1 MKKHILY
8 YCLFLSIYLFACTSQ
23 GKQEKHQTISYKH
36 RVFVHSDSCILGK
49 PNQIALSGSY
59 LAITDLNNDKVLY
72 VFNSQ
77 TGKKVGEYVNRGQG
91 PGEYYSISSLGRW
104 KDGMYLYDVNK
115 REMAEIAFKDS
126 VRIIPRMSF
135 GRELHPTFVPLND
148 DTFIASGF
156 YPEGRFCLIKDSGK
170 QKEYIMEYPS
180 RDDAEKEVTNFAKS
194 QAYSGGIV
202 AHPSGSLFMAHVS
215 KADMLSF
222 YSYENGNVRLIKE
235 MLNSFPDYEYDKEN
249 QRYLAISR
257 QNPFTHLWGCGTE
270 KYVYLLYSGKS
281 YAEAGERAF
290 LSSRIEVYNWEGEKV
305 KTLMLDIPIQG
316 MVVSEDDSTMYAIAL
331 NPEPQIVAFDL

>member
-1 MKKHILY
+1 MQYFWLLIFVIVYFCSSCDRKGEGRHILN
-8 YCLFLSIYLFACTSQ
+8 CN
-23 GKQEKHQTISYKH
+23 H
-36 RVFVHSDSCILGK
+36 RVLVHSDSCILGK

-104 KDGMYLYDVNK
+104 KNGMYLYDVNK
-115 REMAEIAFKDS
+115 REMAEIAFMDS
-126 VRIIPRMSF
+126 VRIVPRMSF

-180 RDDAEKEVTNFAKS
+180 RDETEKEVTNFAKS

-290 LSSRIEVYNWEGEKV
+290 LSSRLTNV
-305 KTLMLDIPIQG
+305 PI
-316 MVVSEDDSTMYAIAL
+316 
-331 NPEPQIVAFDL
+331 

>member
-115 REMAEIAFKDS
+115 REMAK
-126 VRIIPRMSF
+126 
-135 GRELHPTFVPLND
+135 
-148 DTFIASGF
+148 
-156 YPEGRFCLIKDSGK
+156 
-170 QKEYIMEYPS
+170 
-180 RDDAEKEVTNFAKS
+180 
-194 QAYSGGIV
+194 
-202 AHPSGSLFMAHVS
+202 
-215 KADMLSF
+215 
-222 YSYENGNVRLIKE
+222 
-235 MLNSFPDYEYDKEN
+235 
-249 QRYLAISR
+249 
-257 QNPFTHLWGCGTE
+257 
-270 KYVYLLYSGKS
+270 
-281 YAEAGERAF
+281 
-290 LSSRIEVYNWEGEKV
+290 
-305 KTLMLDIPIQG
+305 
-316 MVVSEDDSTMYAIAL
+316 
-331 NPEPQIVAFDL
+331 

>member
-1 MKKHILY
+1 MNMKTMKFLWLLILVAI
-8 YCLFLSIYLFACTSQ
+8 CSCTSQ
-23 GKQEKHQTISYKH
+23 DTHQTISYKH
-36 RVFVHSDSCILGK
+36 RVFVHRDSCILGK

-77 TGKKVGEYVNRGQG
+77 SGKKVGEYVNRGQG

-104 KDGMYLYDVNK
+104 KNGMYLYDVNK
-115 REMAEIAFKDS
+115 REMAEIAFMDS

-180 RDDAEKEVTNFAKS
+180 RDEAEKEVTNFAKS

-202 AHPSGSLFMAHVS
+202 AHPSGTLFMAHVNN
-215 KADMLSF
+215 ADMLSF

-235 MLNSFPDYEYDKEN
+235 MLNSFPDYKYDKEN
-249 QRYLAISR
+249 QHYLGVSR
-257 QNPFTHLWGCGTE
+257 HNPDAYLWGCGTDE
-270 KYVYLLYSGKS
+270 YIYLLYSGKN
-281 YAEAGERAF
+281 YADDGEKTF
-290 LSSRIEVYNWEGEKV
+290 VSSQIEVYNWEGEKV

-331 NPEPQIVAFDL
+331 NPEPQIVTFDL

>member
-1 MKKHILY
+1 MNMKTMKFLWLLILVAI
-8 YCLFLSIYLFACTSQ
+8 CSCTSQ
-23 GKQEKHQTISYKH
+23 DTHQTISYKH

-77 TGKKVGEYVNRGQG
+77 SGKKVGEYVNRGQG

-104 KDGMYLYDVNK
+104 KNGMYLYDVNK
-115 REMAEIAFKDS
+115 REMAEIAFMDS

-148 DTFIASGF
+148 VTFIASGF

-180 RDDAEKEVTNFAKS
+180 RDEAEKEVANFAKS

-202 AHPSGSLFMAHVS
+202 AHPSGTLFMAHVNN
-215 KADMLSF
+215 ADMLSF

-235 MLNSFPDYEYDKEN
+235 MLNSFPDYKYDKEN
-249 QRYLAISR
+249 QRYLGVSR
-257 QNPFTHLWGCGTE
+257 HNPDAYLWGCGTDE
-270 KYVYLLYSGKS
+270 YIYLLYSGKN
-281 YAEAGERAF
+281 YADDGEKTF
-290 LSSRIEVYNWEGEKV
+290 VSSQIEVYNWEGEKV

>member
-1 MKKHILY
+1 MNMKTMKFLWLLILVAI
-8 YCLFLSIYLFACTSQ
+8 CSCTSQ
-23 GKQEKHQTISYKH
+23 DTHQTISYKH

-77 TGKKVGEYVNRGQG
+77 SGKKVGEYVNRGQG

-104 KDGMYLYDVNK
+104 KNGMYLYDVNK
-115 REMAEIAFKDS
+115 REMAEIAFMDS

-135 GRELHPTFVPLND
+135 GREFHPTFVPLND
-148 DTFIASGF
+148 VTFIASGF

-180 RDDAEKEVTNFAKS
+180 RDEAEKEVANFAKS

-202 AHPSGSLFMAHVS
+202 AHPSGTLFMAHVNN
-215 KADMLSF
+215 ADMLSF

-235 MLNSFPDYEYDKEN
+235 MLNSFPDYKYDKEN
-249 QRYLAISR
+249 QHYLGVSR
-257 QNPFTHLWGCGTE
+257 HNPDAYLWGCGTDE
-270 KYVYLLYSGKS
+270 YIYLLYSGKN
-281 YAEAGERAF
+281 YADDGEKTF
-290 LSSRIEVYNWEGEKV
+290 VSSQIEVYNWEGEKV

>member
-1 MKKHILY
+1 M
-8 YCLFLSIYLFACTSQ
+8 FACTSQ

-36 RVFVHSDSCILGK
+36 RVLVHSDSCILGK
-49 PNQIALSGSY
+49 PIQIALSGSY

-91 PGEYYSISSLGRW
+91 PGEYYSIFSLGRW
-104 KDGMYLYDVNK
+104 KDGMYLFDVNK

-170 QKEYIMEYPS
+170 QKEYIIEYPS

-202 AHPSGSLFMAHVS
+202 AHPSGTLFMAYVI

-235 MLNSFPDYEYDKEN
+235 TLNSFPDYKYDKEN
-249 QRYLAISR
+249 QRYLGVSR
-257 QNPFTHLWGCGTE
+257 HNSDAYLWGCGTD
-270 KYVYLLYSGKS
+270 KYVYLLYSGKN
-281 YAEAGERAF
+281 YADDEEKTF
-290 LSSRIEVYNWEGEKV
+290 ISSQIEVYNWECEKV

-316 MVVSEDDSTMYAIAL
+316 MVVSEDDSTMYAIVL